1 MMKKEDII
9 TLPNPHLREKSE
21 RVHVITDDVKK
32 TIKDM
37 IFAAVDWENSRP
49 HEISAALAA
58 IQIDCPLR
66 IVVIRSDFEDKDNR
80 DFIALINP
88 EIIKYEGDIVED
100 YEGCLSVN
108 DVYGKVPRYNKIRV
122 KALDIDGNEV
132 KFKAEGFLARTIQ
145 HEVEHTKGIVFVD
158 KIRNSKKAFYRLD
171 NKGDLKP
178 IDYDKEI
185 KSNNILWN

>member
-1 MMKKEDII
+1 MKKEDII
-9 TLPNPHLREKSE
+9 ALPNPHLREKSE

-32 TIKDM
+32 IIKDM
-37 IFAAVDWENSRP
+37 ISAAVDWEESRP

-58 IQIDCPLR
+58 IQVDCPLR

-108 DVYGKVPRYNKIRV
+108 DIYGKVPRYNKIRV
-122 KALDIDGNEV
+122 RALDIEGNEV

-145 HEVEHTKGIVFVD
+145 HEVEHTKGIVFID
-158 KIRNSKKAFYRLD
+158 KIKNSKKAFYKLD

-178 IDYDKEI
+178 IDYDKDI
-185 KSNNILWN
+185 KNNNLLWD